1 MNRVSKRYAK
11 ALFELAKEQNKLD
24 KIDSDFLELKKL
36 VDTHDEFNNFI
47 TNPLISKSLR
57 YQAVKQLFE
66 AKLDDLTYRF
76 LLLINEKNRI
86 SLLAEMIE
94 RFNSLLLSHRN
105 QVEGEVVSAVELSG
119 LQIGSI
125 QNNIE
130 DLIGKTVILKQR
142 LDADVLGGFVVKVQ
156 DIIIDNSVR
165 YQLSK
170 LREKLLA

>member
-24 KIDSDFLELKKL
+24 KIYSDFRELDKL
-36 VDTHDEFNNFI
+36 AGEHGEFHDFI
-47 TNPLISKSLR
+47 INPLISKATK
-57 YQAVKQLFE
+57 YQVVKQLFE
-66 AKLDDLTYRF
+66 SRFDDLAYRF

-86 SLLAEMIE
+86 SLLPEMIE
-94 RFNSLLLSHRN
+94 RFDALLLEHRN

-119 LQIGSI
+119 SQIGTI
-125 QNNIE
+125 QKNIE

-165 YQLSK
+165 YQLSR